1 MTSPDGRERLFEKA
15 DKCCTS
21 YRRCHCGHSIS
32 LGPATAEEP
41 YINASTNRLLEPG
54 MVLAMEVPCYIRGVN
69 GFNIEDMV
77 LITED
82 GREVLTPKMPHYL

>member
-1 MTSPDGRERLFEKA
+1 
-15 DKCCTS
+15 
-21 YRRCHCGHSIS
+21 
-32 LGPATAEEP
+32 
-41 YINASTNRLLEPG
+41 

-82 GREVLTPKMPHYL
+82 GREVLTPKTPHYLYGNQLFPAFLNQMAGQP